1 MSVFQLRV
9 FVSLQLK
16 SEILLNNSSSSVKTD
31 FLFVFSVLTRLT
43 NAFSYWNIIK
53 EHVLVNIRAALPES
67 DISRSTRRALL
78 TAQLN
83 PGGVCSFRNPIKRV
97 FVSYERA
104 HLKFTS
110 WLFWENLSTLKLGWE
125 LLSLGNNTLLWLKVL
140 HLRLWVL
147 SNYSLNCIHFKLKV
161 FLMETVI
168 DRSARNFHTSTRFLC
183 AYWNNSS
190 LGAGQSSWG
199 WTKSDPI

>member
-110 WLFWENLSTLKLGWE
+110 WLFSSGKICQPWSWDGNSYPWVTTPCSGSRSST
-125 LLSLGNNTLLWLKVL
+125 
-140 HLRLWVL
+140 
-147 SNYSLNCIHFKLKV
+147 C
-161 FLMETVI
+161 
-168 DRSARNFHTSTRFLC
+168 DCRSWAII
-183 AYWNNSS
+183 A
-190 LGAGQSSWG
+190 
-199 WTKSDPI
+199 